1 MKGKS
6 EITKCSDYEAKM
18 QYKLEKEGII
28 MHPDSQDLEDKN
40 NYIFLQVFS
49 SLTDCYI
56 EEEINKLSDSQSAP
70 QV

>member
-1 MKGKS
+1 
-6 EITKCSDYEAKM
+6 
-18 QYKLEKEGII
+18 

-56 EEEINKLSDSQSAP
+56 EEEINKLSDSQSAQ